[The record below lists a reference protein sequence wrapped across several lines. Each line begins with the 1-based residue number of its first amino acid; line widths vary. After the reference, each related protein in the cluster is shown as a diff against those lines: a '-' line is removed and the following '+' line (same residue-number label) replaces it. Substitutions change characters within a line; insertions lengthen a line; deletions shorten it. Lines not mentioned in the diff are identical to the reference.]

1 MVFAAC
7 QARHRINTDL
17 NITMNTISLLLIGTF
32 LISML
37 TGFCF
42 IPFILNFCRRNK
54 LYDIPDERKV
64 HHAAIPRL
72 GGISF
77 LPSMLLAAI
86 IMLLT
91 YENITGDQ
99 KIVINQWTASCM
111 ISLLIIYAVGIVD
124 DIVGVQAKIKFMFQI
139 IAASLLPI
147 SGLYINNLYG
157 FCGIYEI
164 PFAVGFPLTVLCIAF
179 IDNAMNLIDG
189 IDGLAAGL
197 AFIAL
202 GGFLYGFYCIELYIY
217 CILIAG
223 LMGILLA
230 YMYYN
235 IFGNPEKG
243 LKIFMGDSGS
253 LTIGF
258 MLSFFTIK
266 FAMSRPDLIPCGK
279 YDITLFCS
287 DMPYEKVCL
296 AFAYSLM
303 IVPTFDVFR
312 VIIVRMKHHTPIFNP
327 DKRHIHHKF
336 LAIGLNQHQ
345 TLVSILSLQLA
356 YIIINLAMIPYVCI
370 SLIVLID
377 IILFIAINMVMTR
390 IINKKQAAKN

>member
-1 MVFAAC
+1 M
-7 QARHRINTDL
+7 T
-17 NITMNTISLLLIGTF
+17 TIAILLIGTF
-32 LISML
+32 LISLL

-42 IPFILNFCRRNK
+42 IPFILNFCRKKR

-86 IMLLT
+86 IMLLAF
-91 YENITGDQ
+91 ESITGEQ

-124 DIVGVQAKIKFMFQI
+124 DIVGVKAKTKFIFQI
-139 IAASLLPI
+139 VAASLLPI

-157 FCGIYEI
+157 FCGIEEI
-164 PFAVGFPLTVLCIAF
+164 PFCVGLPLTVLCIAF

-202 GGFLYGFYCIELYIY
+202 GGFLYGFYCIGLYIY

-235 IFGNPEKG
+235 LFGKAEKG

-253 LTIGF
+253 LTLGF
-258 MLSFFTIK
+258 MLSFFIVK
-266 FAMSRPDLIPCGK
+266 FAMRRPDLIPDGR
-279 YDITLFCS
+279 YIMSLLGTS
-287 DMPYEKVCL
+287 MPYEKVCL
-296 AFAYSLM
+296 AFAYSLL

-312 VIIVRMKHHTPIFNP
+312 VIIVRLKHHTPIFNP

-336 LAIGLNQHQ
+336 LAMGMTQHQ
-345 TLVSILSLQLA
+345 ALVSIIGLQVF
-356 YIIINLAMIPYVCI
+356 YIIVNMLMIPHVGI
-370 SLIVLID
+370 SFIVLTD
-377 IILFIAINMVMTR
+377 IIMFTVINMLITR
-390 IINKKQAAKN
+390 RIKMKKGEA

>member
-1 MVFAAC
+1 
-7 QARHRINTDL
+7 
-17 NITMNTISLLLIGTF
+17 MNTITILLFGTF
-32 LISML
+32 FISL
-37 TGFCF
+37 FTGFCF
-42 IPFILNFCRRNK
+42 IPFILDFCRKNK
-54 LYDIPDERKV
+54 LYDVPDERKV

-91 YENITGDQ
+91 FESITGEQ
-99 KIVINQWTASCM
+99 KIVINQWTASCI
-111 ISLLIIYAVGIVD
+111 ISLLIIYAVGIAD
-124 DIVGVQAKIKFMFQI
+124 DIVGVKAKTKFVFQI
-139 IAASLLPI
+139 AAASLLPL

-157 FCGIYEI
+157 FCGIHEI

-189 IDGLAAGL
+189 IDGLASGL
-197 AFIAL
+197 ALIAL
-202 GGFLYGFYCIELYIY
+202 AGFIYGFYCIQLYIY

-230 YMYYN
+230 YTYYN
-235 IFGNPEKG
+235 IFGKPEKG

-253 LTIGF
+253 LTLGF

-266 FAMSRPDLIPCGK
+266 FAMSRPDLIPDGK
-279 YDITLFCS
+279 YSIMLFGTA
-287 DMPYEKVCL
+287 MPYEKVCL
-296 AFAYSLM
+296 AFAYSLL

-312 VIIVRMKHHTPIFNP
+312 VIIVRLKHHTPIFNP

-336 LAIGLNQHQ
+336 LATGMNQHQ
-345 TLVSILSLQLA
+345 ALASIITLQLA
-356 YIIINLAMIPYVCI
+356 YIVINLAMIPHTSI
-370 SLIVLID
+370 SVIVAID
-377 IILFIAINMVMTR
+377 IIIFIAVNMTITR
-390 IINKKQAAKN
+390 IINRRKKS

>member
-1 MVFAAC
+1 MAT
-7 QARHRINTDL
+7 IN
-17 NITMNTISLLLIGTF
+17 ILLIGTF
-32 LISML
+32 VISLL

-42 IPFILNFCRRNK
+42 IPFILNFCRKNR

-91 YENITGDQ
+91 FESITGEQ
-99 KIVINQWTASCM
+99 KIMINQWTASCM
-111 ISLLIIYAVGIVD
+111 ISLLIIYVVGITD
-124 DIVGVQAKIKFMFQI
+124 DIVGLKAKTKFVFQI

-157 FCGIYEI
+157 FCGISEI
-164 PFAVGFPLTVLCIAF
+164 PFYIGFPLTVLCIAF

-202 GGFLYGFYCIELYIY
+202 GGFLYGFFCIRLYIY

-235 IFGNPEKG
+235 LFGKVEKG

-253 LTIGF
+253 LTLGF
-258 MLSFFTIK
+258 MLSFFIVK
-266 FAMSRPDLIPCGK
+266 FSMRRPDLI
-279 YDITLFCS
+279 S
-287 DMPYEKVCL
+287 DGTYRIQLLGDVMPYEKVCL
-296 AFAYSLM
+296 AFAYSLL

-312 VIIVRMKHHTPIFNP
+312 VIIVRLKHHTPIFNP

-336 LAIGLNQHQ
+336 LAMGMTQHQALASIIGL
-345 TLVSILSLQLA
+345 QLF
-356 YIIINLAMIPYVCI
+356 YIIINMAMIPHVGI
-370 SLIVLID
+370 TLIVLID
-377 IILFIAINMVMTR
+377 IIIFTSVNMLITRRIN
-390 IINKKQAAKN
+390 IKKGEA

>member
-1 MVFAAC
+1 
-7 QARHRINTDL
+7 
-17 NITMNTISLLLIGTF
+17 MNTTFLLLIGTF
-32 LISML
+32 VISLL

-42 IPFILNFCRRNK
+42 IPFILNFCRKNK

-86 IMLLT
+86 IMLLAF
-91 YENITGDQ
+91 ESITGEQ
-99 KIVINQWTASCM
+99 KIVINQWTASCI
-111 ISLLIIYAVGIVD
+111 ISLLIIYAVGITD
-124 DIVGVQAKIKFMFQI
+124 DIVGVNAKTKFVFQI
-139 IAASLLPI
+139 IAASLLPL

-157 FCGIYEI
+157 FCGIHEI

-189 IDGLAAGL
+189 IDGLAASL

-202 GGFLYGFYCIELYIY
+202 GGFLYGFYCIQLYIY

-235 IFGNPEKG
+235 LFGKPEKG

-253 LTIGF
+253 LTLGF
-258 MLSFFTIK
+258 MLSFFIVK
-266 FAMSRPDLIPCGK
+266 LSMNRPDLIPDGK
-279 YDITLFCS
+279 YSLS
-287 DMPYEKVCL
+287 LLGHSMPYESVGL
-296 AFAYSLM
+296 AFAYTLL

-312 VIIVRMKHHTPIFNP
+312 VIIVRLWHHTPIFSP

-336 LAIGLNQHQ
+336 LAMGMNQHQ
-345 TLVSILSLQLA
+345 ALLSIIALQLA
-356 YIIINLAMIPYVCI
+356 YIVINFLLIPHL
-370 SLIVLID
+370 SLTLVVLID
-377 IILFIAINMVMTR
+377 ILLFIAVNMGVTKVINR
-390 IINKKQAAKN
+390 RG

>member
-1 MVFAAC
+1 MA
-7 QARHRINTDL
+7 T
-17 NITMNTISLLLIGTF
+17 ITILLIGTF
-32 LISML
+32 FISLL

-42 IPFILNFCRRNK
+42 IPLILNFCRKNR
-54 LYDIPDERKV
+54 LYDVPDERKV

-86 IMLLT
+86 IMLLAF
-91 YENITGDQ
+91 ESITGED
-99 KIVINQWTASCM
+99 KIVVNQWTASCM
-111 ISLLIIYAVGIVD
+111 ISLLIIYAVGITD
-124 DIVGVQAKIKFMFQI
+124 DVVGLKAKTKFVFQI

-157 FCGIYEI
+157 FCGVGEI
-164 PFAVGFPLTVLCIAF
+164 PFYVGFPLTVLCIAF

-189 IDGLAAGL
+189 IDGLAAAL

-202 GGFLYGFYCIELYIY
+202 GGFLYGFYCIGLYIY

-235 IFGNPEKG
+235 LFGRVEKG

-253 LTIGF
+253 LTLGF
-258 MLSFFTIK
+258 MLSFFIVK
-266 FAMSRPDLIPCGK
+266 FSMRRPDLIPDGK
-279 YDITLFCS
+279 YALSLLGTSL
-287 DMPYEKVCL
+287 PYEQVCL
-296 AFAYSLM
+296 AFAYTLL

-312 VIIVRMKHHTPIFNP
+312 VIIVRLRHHTPIFNP
-327 DKRHIHHKF
+327 DKRHLHHKF
-336 LAIGLNQHQ
+336 LAMGMTQHQALASIIGL
-345 TLVSILSLQLA
+345 QLF
-356 YIIINLAMIPYVCI
+356 YIVINMLMIPHVGI
-370 SLIVLID
+370 TLIVLVD
-377 IILFIAINMVMTR
+377 IIIFTVVNMLMTR
-390 IINKKQAAKN
+390 RINTLKQYDN

>member
-1 MVFAAC
+1 
-7 QARHRINTDL
+7 
-17 NITMNTISLLLIGTF
+17 MNTTFLLLIGTF
-32 LISML
+32 AISLL

-42 IPFILNFCRRNK
+42 IPFILNFCRKNK

-77 LPSMLLAAI
+77 LPSMLLATI
-86 IMLLT
+86 IMLLAF
-91 YENITGDQ
+91 ESVTGEQ

-111 ISLLIIYAVGIVD
+111 ISLLIIYAVGITD
-124 DIVGVQAKIKFMFQI
+124 DIVGVNAKTKFVFQI
-139 IAASLLPI
+139 IAASLLPL

-157 FCGIYEI
+157 FCGIHEI

-189 IDGLAAGL
+189 IDGLAASL

-202 GGFLYGFYCIELYIY
+202 GGFLYGFYCIQLYIY

-235 IFGNPEKG
+235 LFGKPEKG
-243 LKIFMGDSGS
+243 MKIFMGDSGS
-253 LTIGF
+253 LTLGF
-258 MLSFFTIK
+258 MLSFFIVK
-266 FAMSRPDLIPCGK
+266 LSMNRPDLIPDGK
-279 YDITLFCS
+279 YSLS
-287 DMPYEKVCL
+287 LLGHSMPYESVGL
-296 AFAYSLM
+296 AFAYTLL

-312 VIIVRMKHHTPIFNP
+312 VIIVRLWHHTPIFNP

-336 LAIGLNQHQ
+336 LAMGMNQHQ
-345 TLVSILSLQLA
+345 ALLSIIALQLA
-356 YIIINLAMIPYVCI
+356 YIVINFLLIPHL
-370 SLIVLID
+370 SLTLVVLID
-377 IILFIAINMVMTR
+377 ILLFIAVNMAVTKVINR
-390 IINKKQAAKN
+390 RG